1 MDFSLFLRSSSAA
14 PGHSAGHYMYQQG
27 ATLLS
32 QGQTS
37 NGKRIKRMTQMNEW
51 RKKHKVRRLKSSIQ
65 HTLKFHNSMFNSPLL
80 SIKQR
85 PTQVHLLCVH
95 LEHSNKSSCKYPQ
108 TPLQSSFTLPES
120 AGPSSLSRSFE
131 MKSSCGGSSHGDMGL
146 FLYQQSLFLIKTFYC
161 RSMSKHTQLKKIKR
175 VGEIV

>member
-14 PGHSAGHYMYQQG
+14 PGHSAGHYMFQQG

-85 PTQVHLLCVH
+85 PTQVHLLGVH

-108 TPLQSSFTLPES
+108 TPLQSVKAL
-120 AGPSSLSRSFE
+120 
-131 MKSSCGGSSHGDMGL
+131 
-146 FLYQQSLFLIKTFYC
+146 LYQSQLGPHLCPGHLRWKAVVEEVPMVIWVCFYINSLC
-161 RSMSKHTQLKKIKR
+161 S
-175 VGEIV
+175 